1 MPNDADSLIEPDV
14 DEPTDASPDEDA
26 AGDVVD
32 DAGGDV
38 ADGDA
43 SANGHLD
50 ADDAADATA
59 AVPLVE
65 PIDGHVD
72 QEVAEHVDDGR
83 DTDDEDDSPF
93 GDDLRLPD
101 EDGYDGVDY
110 SDGDLDEDEDGWV
123 DDTEYAEYDE
133 YDERGYADDGYA
145 DAEMLFDGDPDEY
158 ELDLG
163 PGEYSTPA
171 RPQPGDVLVLDDASM
186 YQPPPPRRMSR
197 MERRRRVRLQARRVR
212 RIIRHVEPWSVLK
225 MSIFFYACLWVI
237 FLVAGFMIWGVAESS
252 GTVDKLESL
261 ITDLFALDTFDFD
274 AGQIFRGYALGG
286 LALSIAGTTFNVL
299 MCLLFNLISDLTG
312 GVRITMIEEESAR
325 PIPPRR
331 RRRRPPPRR

>member
-1 MPNDADSLIEPDV
+1 MPTNAPPPPRTLLSVPNDADSLIEPDV
-14 DEPTDASPDEDA
+14 DEPADSSSDQDAP
-26 AGDVVD
+26 
-32 DAGGDV
+32 GDV
-38 ADGDA
+38 ADPEAAADTETDA
-43 SANGHLD
+43 SANGQVD
-50 ADDAADATA
+50 ADGDDATQ
-59 AVPLVE
+59 AVPLIGDDVS
-65 PIDGHVD
+65 DGD
-72 QEVAEHVDDGR
+72 DDG
-83 DTDDEDDSPF
+83 DASPF

-101 EDGYDGVDY
+101 EAGYDGVDY
-110 SDGDLDEDEDGWV
+110 SDGELD
-123 DDTEYAEYDE
+123 DE
-133 YDERGYADDGYA
+133 YDDDELEYADG
-145 DAEMLFDGDPDEY
+145 EMLFEGDPDEY
-158 ELDLG
+158 ELDFG
-163 PGEYSTPA
+163 PDGYAAPA

-186 YQPPPPRRMSR
+186 HQPPPGPRRMSR

-225 MSIFFYACLWVI
+225 VSIFFYACLWVI

-331 RRRRPPPRR
+331 RRRRRRPPARR